1 MTARAGTT
9 EPAEVTAEHAAAHAR
24 PMGIEVGGL
33 RKEFVD
39 DHGSRVA
46 AVDDVTLSVP
56 AGEFLVLLGPSGCG
70 KTTLLRCLAG
80 LEVPDG
86 GEIRLSGRTVFGAG
100 SRAEQT
106 ADRRVGMVFQSYA
119 LWPHMTVAENVA
131 YPLTTGGR
139 KGRLSKADARER
151 VAELLKLMRLD
162 TMGERKPSQLS
173 GGQQQRVALAR
184 AIAAGNDVVL
194 FDEPLSNIDAKVRE
208 TLRLELRS
216 MQRRLGFTAVY
227 VTHDQTEA
235 LELADRI
242 AVMRDGKVVQ
252 LGTPEEIY
260 RAPRTRYVANFVG
273 ISNVLPATARAT
285 GPAGR
290 PGQLASYDTALGP
303 VTVST
308 STAEDAEKVAVTSR
322 AHSWWIRPD
331 GPPSEHNAWQGQVV
345 SAAYLGW
352 YTEFLV
358 DVGGTLVRIWDGNGN
373 GSRTVGEGDPVW
385 VGVSPEDCVV
395 VVDDE

>member
-1 MTARAGTT
+1 MARSSTKEPEAVAHPRTDQGRDAGPSTA
-9 EPAEVTAEHAAAHAR
+9 P
-24 PMGIEVGGL
+24 GIEVVGL

-39 DHGSRVA
+39 DHGHRVA
-46 AVDDVTLSVP
+46 AVDDVSLAVP

-80 LEVPDG
+80 LEVPDS

-100 SRAEQT
+100 SRAELT
-106 ADRRVGMVFQSYA
+106 ADRRIGMVFQSYA
-119 LWPHMTVAENVA
+119 LWPHMTVEENVG
-131 YPLTTGGR
+131 YPLSTGR
-139 KGRLSKADARER
+139 RSTRLSKADARER
-151 VAELLKLMRLD
+151 VAELLALMRLD
-162 TMGERKPSQLS
+162 TMAERKPNQLS

-273 ISNVLPATARAT
+273 ISNVLPATRAAD
-285 GPAGR
+285 GPG
-290 PGQLASYDTALGP
+290 LTTLDTALGP
-303 VTVST
+303 MRVST
-308 STAEDAEKVAVTSR
+308 NGAGDADKVAVTSR
-322 AHSWWIRPD
+322 AHSWWIRAD
-331 GPPSEHNAWQGQVV
+331 GPTSGHNAWQGRVV

-358 DVGGTLVRIWDGNGN
+358 DVGGTVVRVWHDHGNGARN
-373 GSRTVGEGDPVW
+373 VGEGDPVW